1 MLRIFCFAKAA
12 ADARLGSALGDRV
25 MAEEG
30 PEWVDADL
38 LPHLRTWTGLDSAEP
53 FTKWTALKKRPTS
66 RCHIGRPAS
75 GPRGSDYAMAFKAL
89 SQVVLMAP
97 EASETLAVVLLRD
110 ADATEDGRTGLRQAV
125 ADPRFAKLHVV
136 LGIADKMREAWV
148 LSGFDP
154 CTEAEAARLRD
165 LRGEIGFDPTR
176 EPQRLRSSDKT
187 ATRHPK
193 TALALLTGGD
203 TEREE
208 PCWSATPLDQLRER
222 GANCGLAAY
231 LNELRER
238 LVPLLEA

>member
-1 MLRIFCFAKAA
+1 MLRILCFVEAA

-30 PEWVDADL
+30 PDWVDVDL
-38 LPHLRTWTGLDSAEP
+38 LPHLRTWTGLDRDEP
-53 FTKWTALKKRPTS
+53 FTKWTALKKRPAP
-66 RCHIGRPAS
+66 RYIGHPAS
-75 GPRGSDYAMAFKAL
+75 GPRGTDYAMAFKAL

-97 EASETLAVVLLRD
+97 EASDTLAVVLLRD
-110 ADATEDGRTGLRQAV
+110 ADATEDGRAGLRQAV

-148 LSGFDP
+148 LTGFDP
-154 CTEAEAARLRD
+154 CTEVEAARLRE
-165 LRGEIGFDPTR
+165 LRGEIGFDPIR
-176 EPQRLRSSDKT
+176 EPERLRSSDKT

-193 TALALLTGGD
+193 AALARLTGGD

-208 PCWSATPLDQLRER
+208 PCWSEPPLDQLRER